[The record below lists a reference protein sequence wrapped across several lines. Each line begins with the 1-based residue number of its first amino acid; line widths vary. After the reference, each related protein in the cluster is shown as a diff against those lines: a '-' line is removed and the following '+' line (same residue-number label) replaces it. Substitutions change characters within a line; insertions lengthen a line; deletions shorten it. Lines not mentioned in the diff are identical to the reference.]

1 MLSGVLTY
9 VYGSSNTFLAS
20 TFSTVKY
27 ARYSQIIG
35 DGLQVTGVTG
45 GVTVLGR
52 GMNLTSADANQVHV
66 GTDGTYNKFTKL
78 HGPVAYEYKVA
89 DIISNCVFN
98 GEAPPLTYNWTA
110 TYDMTEAPGLLVFS
124 SSIAFALGY
133 TSIVVVTPTGGHV
146 GQEVTVTELSSSST
160 NATVKIK
167 TTEGESILAKCRA
180 FKLVRT
186 PDDWC
191 LVATGGV

>member
-52 GMNLTSADANQVHV
+52 GMDLTSADANQVHV

-89 DIISNCVFN
+89 DIISN
-98 GEAPPLTYNWTA
+98 ATTYTDYLFTRRWIA

-124 SSIAFALGY
+124 SSKTFPDPAY
-133 TSIVVVTPTGGHV
+133 TNTVVVSLTGGHI
-146 GQEVTVTELSSSST
+146 GQEVTITEQYDTST
-160 NATVKIK
+160 NATVKIS
-167 TTEGESILAKCRA
+167 TAEGEPTLGKCRA
-180 FKLVRT
+180 FKLVKT